1 MIMGVPHPGIGSPPA
16 SFTNQSAP
24 MLQMQMLQQQPTIPQ
39 LPQLTG
45 SLSLSLVEDGRLI
58 LRHNPNL
65 QQDTQSQVILQA
77 ILSGA
82 LCNVTL
88 INEPLIEKSTKL
100 NNTTSTSSVSASRAI
115 ASTVSTT
122 ANKNVVV
129 SKYLTPYLSN
139 FLLFCWLKCMEDYI

>member
-16 SFTNQSAP
+16 PFTNPSAP
-24 MLQMQMLQQQPTIPQ
+24 MLQMQMLQQQQPTI
-39 LPQLTG
+39 PQLTG

-100 NNTTSTSSVSASRAI
+100 NNTTSTSSISASRAI

-122 ANKNVVV
+122 TANKNVLV
-129 SKYLTPYLSN
+129 SK
-139 FLLFCWLKCMEDYI
+139 